1 MEYKIIYHDENDFL
15 KQAAQLH
22 YESLSYRSFITSF
35 GENFLYQLYKGILQT
50 HIGFFVCAIQDN
62 QLKGFILG
70 CFDSSKLILVVGKRL
85 YIFFPLIISRIVKN
99 PALMIKLYET
109 LRYTNRSDER
119 IKSELLIIAVKENYR
134 SRGIGTFLLKLLD
147 DEFKKYEIVKYK
159 VIVHKD
165 MHRSNEFYVK
175 NGMKFLKTF
184 HLFNLQWN
192 VYVKNIK

>member
-1 MEYKIIYHDENDFL
+1 MEYKIIYHDESDFL

-50 HIGFFVCAIQDN
+50 HIGFFACAIQDN

-70 CFDSSKLILVVGKRL
+70 CFNSSKLILVVVKRL
-85 YIFFPLIISRIVKN
+85 YIFFPLIISRIIKN

-119 IKSELLIIAVKENYR
+119 IRSELLVIAVKENYR
-134 SRGIGTFLLKLLD
+134 SRGIGTFLLKLLE
-147 DEFKKYEIVKYK
+147 DEFKKYEIVIYK
-159 VIVHKD
+159 VTVHKD
-165 MHRSNEFYVK
+165 MHRSNDFYVK
-175 NGMKFLKTF
+175 TGMKFLKTF
-184 HLFNLQWN
+184 YLSNLHWN
-192 VYVKNIK
+192 VYVKNIE

>member
-1 MEYKIIYHDENDFL
+1 MEYKIIYHDESDFL
-15 KQAAQLH
+15 KQAARLH

-35 GENFLYQLYKGILQT
+35 GENFLYQLYKGILQI

-70 CFDSSKLILVVGKRL
+70 CFDSSKLILVVVKRL
-85 YIFFPLIISRIVKN
+85 YIFFPLIISRIIKN

-109 LRYTNRSDER
+109 LRYTNKSDER

-134 SRGIGTFLLKLLD
+134 SRGIGTFLIKLLN

-159 VIVHKD
+159 VTVHKD
-165 MHRSNEFYVK
+165 MHRSNDFYIK
-175 NGMKFLKTF
+175 TGMKFLKTF
-184 HLFNLQWN
+184 YLYNLQWN
-192 VYVKNIK
+192 VYVKNIE